1 MCELNLYFR
10 GSRGQ
15 FIAQLAQLFLEV
27 NQRFTAK
34 AFDLEQSLLPTLKT
48 GENVP
53 YSGHFRVREGGNC
66 FGREIKFGQ
75 RAAQGSFGFSL
86 GFQIRNVILPDLQ
99 TLVEAVHLTFAVQ
112 EASLLTRV
120 EGMAI

>member
-27 NQRFTAK
+27 NQRFSAE

-48 GENVP
+48 G
-53 YSGHFRVREGGNC
+53 
-66 FGREIKFGQ
+66 
-75 RAAQGSFGFSL
+75 
-86 GFQIRNVILPDLQ
+86 
-99 TLVEAVHLTFAVQ
+99 
-112 EASLLTRV
+112 
-120 EGMAI
+120 